1 MIDHVLG
8 RPSTQFRKIQVFAV
22 VSFWSLYLL
31 RGNNHGPPCI
41 RLLSSRLY
49 KRVTPWQATVV
60 TFLWLYVSRN
70 FAKLTGLESP
80 EPLANLYSRSYFRA
94 TWVTT
99 ALDAGFWTA
108 MNIKRKWL
116 RDIASVVFSIY
127 YLIAAEHADEKVRKV
142 RAVLTVEHLRVSW
155 NKATTPYLSFL
166 GKLMRPR
173 LMGYEP
179 VQIRIPRPKE
189 SSYRDPCIAWL
200 YYNGPLS
207 TLKNHTNIVLDI
219 PGGGFVAMG
228 PRMSDDKLLAW
239 AARTGVPVLSLD
251 YKKAPEYPYPYALN
265 ECYDVY
271 HTIVSSRGRCIGL
284 SGKVSPKIV
293 ITGDSAGGNLAAGV
307 TLMVLQSGST
317 DSRKRRGENSLPP
330 PVGLVLIYPSL
341 DMNIGS
347 WMTDEEMSLIR
358 ERGMRETN
366 CNVLRKK
373 SEDYR
378 KLASASSQVS
388 TLRDDSLEHPVIHD
402 YFAQQ
407 HAGVIHEEHEPVID
421 TESID
426 KPVPGNT
433 ASQVVAT
440 ADKHPGQIETRLA
453 VSSMISYFND
463 RILSPEMMRATI
475 ILYIGPYNRPDF
487 SSDFLLSP
495 LLAPEALLA
504 RFPKT
509 YFLTGERDPLVDDT
523 VIFAGRIR
531 QAKLRRFRERQELG
545 LERSMGTFDEKAHV
559 EVSLIPGI
567 SHGFLQFPALFP
579 EGWRQIFRC
588 SRWIKKL
595 FAHVAEGG
603 TVIEGDLAASS
614 IMCRRRQGNV
624 SSETFRRV
632 NSVSSTTL
640 VMSGKPGTTRKGTGE
655 NTGSQDHNRGL
666 TGDSSGDEDR
676 PLEMTR
682 LSMSK
687 RPPVSTGTSRS
698 SLRSSPSSARST
710 ADGSLLQPKAYTPT
724 YLETSA
730 GSLEPSSYLSL
741 GPVALPD
748 GGTGSDKT
756 TPSPYPKLPN
766 GAGRHKQSPQQNGD
780 IAQPSPTFK
789 FPEFSTSNGN
799 RARSSSYNYNSTHR
813 EKSDFAENE
822 DVVHSWRKHMTKMS
836 RRRDESL
843 TSLPSEED
851 LLGRRMNGLA
861 GGLLGMGK
869 GVRTP

>member
-1 MIDHVLG
+1 MTDVTVIDHVLG

-22 VSFWSLYLL
+22 VSFWFLYLL
-31 RGNNHGPPCI
+31 RGNIHGPPGI
-41 RLLSSRLY
+41 RLLSSRLS
-49 KRVTPWQATVV
+49 KRVTPWQTTVM
-60 TFLWLYVSRN
+60 TLIGLYLSRN
-70 FAKLTGLESP
+70 FAKLFGLESP

-108 MNIKRKWL
+108 MNIKKKWL
-116 RDIASVVFSIY
+116 RDLASMVFSIY

-142 RAVLTVEHLRVSW
+142 RAVMTVEHLRVSW

-173 LMGYEP
+173 FMDYAP

-189 SSYRDPCIAWL
+189 SSYKEPCIAWL
-200 YYNGPLS
+200 YYNGPLH
-207 TLKNHTNIVLDI
+207 TLKDQTNIVLDI

-239 AARTGVPVLSLD
+239 AGRTGVPVLSLD

-271 HTIVSSRGRCIGL
+271 HTIVTSRGRCIGL
-284 SGKVSPKIV
+284 SGKVSPSIV
-293 ITGDSAGGNLAAGV
+293 ITGDSAGGNLAAGL
-307 TLMVLQSGST
+307 TLMVLQSEST
-317 DSRKRRGENSLPP
+317 NSRKRRGEDSLPP
-330 PVGLVLIYPSL
+330 PAGLVLIYPSL

-347 WMTDEEMSLIR
+347 WMTEDEMSLIR

-366 CNVLRKK
+366 RNILRRK

-378 KLASASSQVS
+378 KLTSSRPSSFHEASP
-388 TLRDDSLEHPVIHD
+388 EHPVIHD

-407 HAGVIHEEHEPVID
+407 HAGIIHEDHDPAIE
-421 TESID
+421 TENID

-433 ASQVVAT
+433 ASEVVAI
-440 ADKHPGQIETRLA
+440 ADKHPGHIETRLA

-495 LLAPEALLA
+495 ILAPEALLA

-509 YFLTGERDPLVDDT
+509 FFLTGERDPLVDDT

-531 QAKLRRFRERQELG
+531 QAKLRQFRERQELG
-545 LERSMGTFDEKAHV
+545 LEKSMRTFDEKAHV

-588 SRWIKKL
+588 SRWIRKL
-595 FAHVAEGG
+595 FAHAAERASAA
-603 TVIEGDLAASS
+603 EGDLTASS
-614 IMCRRRQGNV
+614 MRSLAPRRRQGD
-624 SSETFRRV
+624 SSGTLKP
-632 NSVSSTTL
+632 NTSSSSITSVTWGDARSTQRSRTDK
-640 VMSGKPGTTRKGTGE
+640 SGPR
-655 NTGSQDHNRGL
+655 DHQRGL
-666 TGDSSGDEDR
+666 TGESSGDEDR

-682 LSMSK
+682 LRMTK
-687 RPPVSTGTSRS
+687 RPSASLGTSKSALS
-698 SLRSSPSSARST
+698 SSSPSARST
-710 ADGSLLQPKAYTPT
+710 ADASYF
-724 YLETSA
+724 
-730 GSLEPSSYLSL
+730 PSPS
-741 GPVALPD
+741 PVAVPEGD
-748 GGTGSDKT
+748 VSPGSVKTGLIH
-756 TPSPYPKLPN
+756 SPGPPN
-766 GAGRHKQSPQQNGD
+766 GIGKHKHPPQSNGD
-780 IAQPSPTFK
+780 TTQSSPGFLPSLQLNT
-789 FPEFSTSNGN
+789 NGN
-799 RARSSSYNYNSTHR
+799 HARNHNGGCKPTHKAEDDVD
-813 EKSDFAENE
+813 EKE
-822 DVVHSWRKHMTKMS
+822 DIVHSWRKRMTNMALH
-836 RRRDESL
+836 RDESL

-861 GGLLGMGK
+861 GGLLGMGE
-869 GVRTP
+869 GVKTP